1 MAAIELR
8 DRPIVITGASS
19 GIGRAT
25 AIACAKV
32 GMPVVLAAR
41 RLDRLEQARTQIAGD
56 GGRAIAVACDVAC
69 REDCERTVRACRDA
83 FGEPYAVFANAGF
96 GYEAPALN
104 DEQRL
109 RHLLEVNF
117 FGSLHIIRPA
127 MAAMLERGQG
137 HVLVCSSCL
146 SKIGL
151 PYYSAY
157 SMSKAMQDHF
167 ARALRL
173 ELWGSGVHVSS
184 VHPIGTR
191 TEFFDELSRKS
202 EGRTLAD
209 GGSDRFMQP
218 PERVARAIVRCLRK
232 PRGEVWT
239 SRAVRLALACSV
251 ACPGLTDALLA
262 RKVARR
268 RRRLD
273 PRTGQSPPPESALG
287 D

>member
-1 MAAIELR
+1 MPSIDLR

-19 GIGRAT
+19 GIGCAT
-25 AIACAKV
+25 AITCAKV

-41 RLDRLEQARTQIAGD
+41 RMDRLEQTRARIEQA
-56 GGRAIAVACDVAC
+56 GGRALAVACDVAR
-69 REDCERTVRACRDA
+69 REDCERTIQACRNA
-83 FGEPYAVFANAGF
+83 FGDPYAVFANAGF
-96 GYEAPALN
+96 GYEASALD

-127 MAAMLERGQG
+127 LPTMLERGSG

-173 ELWGSGVHVSS
+173 ELWDSGIHVSS

-191 TEFFDELSRKS
+191 TEFFDELSRRS
-202 EGRTLAD
+202 GGRTLAD

-239 SRAVRLALACSV
+239 SRVVRLALAFSI

-268 RRRLD
+268 RDRLA
-273 PRTGQSPPPESALG
+273 PQTGRSPPHESPTG

>member
-1 MAAIELR
+1 MGAIELR

-41 RLDRLEQARTQIAGD
+41 RLDRLEQARTQIGGD
-56 GGRAIAVACDVAC
+56 GGRAIAVACDVAR
-69 REDCERTVRACRDA
+69 REDCERTIQACRDA

-96 GYEAPALN
+96 GYEAPALD

-127 MAAMLERGQG
+127 LPAMLERGQG

-191 TEFFDELSRKS
+191 TEFFDELGRRSG
-202 EGRTLAD
+202 GRTLAD

-268 RRRLD
+268 RQRLD
-273 PRTGQSPPPESALG
+273 PRTGRSSPPESGLG